1 MEKKSKDIYQE
12 NSTLSSSLF
21 EEIDDSE
28 FNIISDKEIKPKDE
42 SYHINNESNNQLT
55 NVDSIPDNLPNLS
68 QNYEDTNT
76 MSNSDINNIDTEI
89 NTTIG
94 NSQFDNESNDD
105 PLLKDRVA
113 QFHKNLKD

>member
-1 MEKKSKDIYQE
+1 MEKKSKDINQ

-42 SYHINNESNNQLT
+42 SDHINNESNNQLT

-68 QNYEDTNT
+68 QNYEDTNS
-76 MSNSDINNIDTEI
+76 MSNSGINRDTEI